1 MPTSRSLKVVLALS
15 LLVPVSLVG
24 LVVFGL
30 LRAWWSTPIS
40 VFGFV
45 PGQVEQP
52 IEFPH
57 PVHVEEAGIQ
67 CDFCH
72 RSVAKSEAATV
83 PPLEL
88 CVACHRDLPNG
99 TFAGMGHPSVEHV
112 KELWEKGEPL
122 DWKRVHRVPDHV
134 QFMHEPHL
142 NFFREQQGLETQ
154 QVCSLCHGDVGAM
167 NEVRQV
173 EDLKMRDCVDCHKQN
188 NAPTDCVICHY

>member
-15 LLVPVSLVG
+15 LLVTVSLVG

-112 KELWEKGEPL
+112 RIMP
-122 DWKRVHRVPDHV
+122 
-134 QFMHEPHL
+134 
-142 NFFREQQGLETQ
+142 
-154 QVCSLCHGDVGAM
+154 
-167 NEVRQV
+167 
-173 EDLKMRDCVDCHKQN
+173 DCHKGNGCCVGFTSCLNDKIVPNFIGGDIGCGIITYPMDCFRTIVNLLFSKQN
-188 NAPTDCVICHY
+188 CAIS